1 LGYLYS
7 SQEEDFGQTH
17 RGESAAIGNIRNNHL
32 AVDENMKEP
41 YGIHLGTPNSQK
53 IPSFN

>member
-1 LGYLYS
+1 LGYLHS

-41 YGIHLGTPNSQK
+41 YGIYTKFPKN
-53 IPSFN
+53 P